1 MIYDAENTFMWKKDL
16 STGLTSDVV
25 ANSGGGDAYDQLF
38 LSVAVNAAL
47 DKDAAVVLKTADDEA
62 LAAPKT
68 LCTLTVGKDEGSKA
82 SVKIPH
88 GMKKFM
94 RVDVTGA
101 TSGIVTVAMV
111 TDVVLK

>member
-16 STGLTSDVV
+16 STGLSSDVV

-47 DKDAAVVLKTADDEA
+47 DKDATVALLTADDEA
-62 LAAPKT
+62 LATPVT
-68 LCTLTVGKDEGSKA
+68 LCTLTVSKDEGSKA

-94 RVDVTGA
+94 RVDVAGA
-101 TSGIVTVAMV
+101 ASGTVTVAMV
-111 TDVVLK
+111 VDVDLK